1 MRVAL
6 WNDSVKSAKL
16 LVLFCHLATF
26 LAIARLLWGTRDGPY
41 LGLWFRF
48 TEVFLIN
55 ALAFQRHSVAWYVA
69 TYSRLTYHECIQ
81 DPAPDRYLFLG
92 LNPKAC
98 SPDRMNQWMEWSFS
112 MDVQTKPNFSQCS
125 WIVTVFPNIRI
136 RTPYI
141 NQQVVDCCSIVLWLS
156 PIPAVFLVFELLA
169 KSRKR
174 RTCTNKAGGREGWSP
189 FQLVSQFFL

>member
-125 WIVTVFPNIRI
+125 
-136 RTPYI
+136 
-141 NQQVVDCCSIVLWLS
+141 QHELW
-156 PIPAVFLVFELLA
+156 
-169 KSRKR
+169 
-174 RTCTNKAGGREGWSP
+174 
-189 FQLVSQFFL
+189 QFFPTSGYEPHISISRWLIAAQLSCDYLPSLQCFWCLSS